1 MKEYGIIV
9 IGGGSAGLAAAIAAC
24 ESGCRDILLL
34 ERDVELGG
42 ILLQCIHNGF
52 GLHAFKEE
60 LSGPSYAQ
68 RYVERLRTMGI
79 EYKTHSMVTHVSR
92 EKIVEY
98 ANPSEGYV
106 RIMGRAII
114 LAMGCRERTR
124 GAVLMPGFRPS
135 GIWTAGTAQRY
146 LNMEG
151 YMVGRKVFI
160 LGSGD
165 IGLIMARRLTLEG
178 AQVLGVA
185 ELMPY
190 SNGLPRNQKQC
201 LQDFGIPLFLSHT
214 VTDILG
220 KDRLEGIVIAAVDDK
235 LQPVPGTQKIFDVDT
250 LLLSVGLIPENEL
263 SEDANILIHPQT
275 RGAVVSESLETSV
288 PGIFACGNVLHVHDL
303 VDFVSEEGV
312 RAGISAA
319 AYVEGELQRGRSF
332 ETGAGVGIGYV
343 LPQIVHPDHC
353 SDKVEFMFRVTN
365 SYRGAGIRILKD
377 DMLYKTIPR
386 PHMAPAE
393 MEKITLKREEIA
405 DVKHSLRFE
414 VGTIRAGVKDGGAQ
428 SRTHTDLENESQ
440 FQSASGAEVITAK
453 AKVKNNAQQEI
464 VAAEEMGCIVC
475 PMSCHMVIGM
485 NKDGQVISVTG
496 NTCRRGEEY
505 ARQELTSPTRI
516 LTSTVRLEGG
526 LYRRLPVITSA
537 NIPKSKLMD
546 VMREIDKVHAV
557 APVQIGSVLIGNV
570 CGLGVNIIASRTMEK
585 AGQQTGPANNT
596 KKNI

>member
-1 MKEYGIIV
+1 MREYGIIV
-9 IGGGSAGLAAAIAAC
+9 IGGGSAGLAAAIAAS
-24 ESGCRDILLL
+24 EAGCRNILLL

-79 EYKTHSMVTHVSR
+79 EFKTHTMVTHVSR
-92 EKIVEY
+92 DKVIEY
-98 ANPSEGYV
+98 ANPAEGYV
-106 RIMGRAII
+106 QIKGSAII

-124 GAVLMPGFRPS
+124 GAILMPGFRPS
-135 GIWTAGTAQRY
+135 GIWAAGTAQRY

-151 YMVGRKVFI
+151 YMVGRKIFI

-178 AQVLGVA
+178 AEVLGVA

-201 LQDFGIPLFLSHT
+201 LQDFGIPLYLSHT

-235 LQPVPGTQKIFDVDT
+235 LQPVPGTEKNFTVDT

-263 SEDANILIHPQT
+263 SEDAGILLHPQT
-275 RGAVVSESLETSV
+275 KSAVVSESLETSV

-332 ETGAGVGIGYV
+332 DTCAGVGVGYV

-377 DMLYKTIPR
+377 EVLYKTIPR

-393 MEKITLKREEIA
+393 MEKITLKREEIS
-405 DVKHSLRFE
+405 DVKQSLRFE
-414 VGTIRAGVKDGGAQ
+414 VGSIRTGVKDVGSQ
-428 SRTHTDLENESQ
+428 NRPQTDIENESQ
-440 FQSASGAEVITAK
+440 FQTASGTVVISAK
-453 AKVKNNAQQEI
+453 AKSLSRSAQKI
-464 VAAEEMGCIVC
+464 AATEEMTCIVC
-475 PMSCHMVIGM
+475 PMSCHLLAALD
-485 NKDGQVISVTG
+485 KDGQIISITG
-496 NTCRRGEEY
+496 NTCRRGEDY
-505 ARQELTSPTRI
+505 ARQELTSPTRV
-516 LTSTVRLEGG
+516 LTSTVRIEGG

-537 NIPKSKLMD
+537 NIPENKMMD
-546 VMREIDKVHAV
+546 VMREIDKVHV
-557 APVQIGSVLIGNV
+557 NAPVPIGCVLVENV

-585 AGQQTGPANNT
+585 SQ
-596 KKNI
+596 

>member
-9 IGGGSAGLAAAIAAC
+9 IGGGSAGLAAAIAAS

-79 EYKTHSMVTHVSR
+79 EYKTHSMVTHVSS

-106 RIMGRAII
+106 RIKGRAII

-151 YMVGRKVFI
+151 YMVGRKIFI

-235 LQPVPGTQKIFDVDT
+235 LQPVPGTQKKFDVDT

-263 SEDANILIHPQT
+263 SEDANIHIHPQT

-405 DVKHSLRFE
+405 DVKYSLRFE
-414 VGTIRAGVKDGGAQ
+414 VGSVRASVKDGGAQ
-428 SRTHTDLENESQ
+428 SRNHTDLENESQ

-464 VAAEEMGCIVC
+464 TATEEMGCIVC

-485 NKDGQVISVTG
+485 NKDGEVISVTG

-537 NIPKSKLMD
+537 NIPKDKMMD
-546 VMREIDKVHAV
+546 IMREIDKVHAV
-557 APVQIGSVLIGNV
+557 APVQIGCVLIGNV
-570 CGLGVNIIASRTMEK
+570 CGLGVDIIASRTMEK
-585 AGQQTGPANNT
+585 EGRQTGPANNT
-596 KKNI
+596 KNNI